1 MQLLHSE
8 ITGPVIGAAMEV
20 HKILGPGFLE
30 SVYDEAF
37 AIELDLRN
45 IHYERQCSIDIF
57 YKRKLAKY
65 FVCDFIIENVVVV
78 ELKALSQLG
87 DVEKAQTLNYLKATR
102 LPVGLLLNFGTRS
115 LEYKRFANTKSA

>member
-37 AIELDLRN
+37 AIELDLRG
-45 IHYERQCSIDIF
+45 IRYERQHSIDIF
-57 YKRKLAKY
+57 YKKRLAKH